1 MRCIRYVGRTMSKT
15 TVQFPEN
22 GSRNRDSNEYFVRE
36 QDVIMGVALR
46 RDH

>member
-1 MRCIRYVGRTMSKT
+1 MSKT

-22 GSRNRDSNEYFVRE
+22 GSRNRDFIGYFVRE
-36 QDVIMGVALR
+36 QDVTMGVALR